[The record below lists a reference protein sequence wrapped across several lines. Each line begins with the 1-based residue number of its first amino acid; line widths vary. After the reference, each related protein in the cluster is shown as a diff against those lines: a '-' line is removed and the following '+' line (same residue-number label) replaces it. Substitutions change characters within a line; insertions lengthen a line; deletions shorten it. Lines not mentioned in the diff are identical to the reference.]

1 MSPIYPA
8 DHTTHIRQRLRS
20 IAVRFL
26 VGGVLAAVSAGVL
39 PLLGDVG
46 GDQHRSLLRVAWGVD
61 ILTSAF
67 AALGLLATFVR
78 YRIYCR
84 RRADLN
90 AEGAE
95 AYGERRAQIH
105 RG

>member
-1 MSPIYPA
+1 MAPIYPA
-8 DHTTHIRQRLRS
+8 DHTAHIRQRLRS

-26 VGGVLAAVSAGVL
+26 VGGVLAAVGAGVL
-39 PLLGDVG
+39 ALLGDVS
-46 GDQHRSLLRVAWGVD
+46 GDRHRSVLWVAWGFD
-61 ILTSAF
+61 LLTFAV

-95 AYGERRAQIH
+95 AYGELRVRIH
-105 RG
+105 YG